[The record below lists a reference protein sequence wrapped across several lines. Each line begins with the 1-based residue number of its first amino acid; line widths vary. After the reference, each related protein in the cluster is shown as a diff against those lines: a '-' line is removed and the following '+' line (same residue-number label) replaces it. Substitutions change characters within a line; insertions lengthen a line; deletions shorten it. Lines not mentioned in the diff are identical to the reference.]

1 MFYNPFSMLYSKKSV
16 LYYATVLSLML
27 TPACQCKK
35 DTTRPNRPEEIP
47 KDSHLVTVIKVN
59 NVPKDSLVYNDQQQV
74 TERWDYNT
82 TYRMWQ
88 NYITYKYN
96 ADGYVTMVKYYNEND
111 NTYKSLSQQ
120 DSLVWGSGTLIA
132 YSTHYRELGSE
143 ISGYDTT
150 WLKLNNK
157 QQLTMLGSK
166 DTFSVFPSGKIVYY
180 TEYQYDGNNIRSFTN
195 MSYNITANDPV
206 SATLYTDSYAM
217 EYNQV
222 RNPLYKLGA
231 KNPYLFRTL
240 VGDNFP
246 DLTNKYF
253 PFLGSERYV
262 TNIKYKSEAIPFTN
276 VSVTYKMLD
285 GSNYAQTQTF
295 AGLNMVIGYSYKTI
309 QL

>member
-1 MFYNPFSMLYSKKSV
+1 LIF
-16 LYYATVLSLML
+16 A
-27 TPACQCKK
+27 PACQCKK

-120 DSLVWGSGTLIA
+120 DSLIWTSGILIT
-132 YSTHYRELGSE
+132 YITRYREMGAE
-143 ISGYDTT
+143 ISGYDTSR
-150 WLKLNNK
+150 LKLNSNK
-157 QQLTMLGSK
+157 QLTLLGTK
-166 DTFSVFPSGKIVYY
+166 DTLLLPLPGPLPSKLVNYA
-180 TEYQYDGNNIRSFTN
+180 EYQYDGNNIRSFTN

-240 VGDNFP
+240 IGDNFP

-253 PFLGSERYV
+253 PFLGSEHYV

-295 AGLNMVIGYSYKTI
+295 AGLNMVIGYSYKTV